1 MEHTAFNHMTRTEAE
16 QEIGIA
22 VANAG
27 ATIFKL
33 NVDEAS
39 ITLSIDIE
47 GEPPVRKAN
56 YVQFSPGLNHVG
68 VQDMVKWIA
77 RATNRGINVRR

>member
-1 MEHTAFNHMTRTEAE
+1 MEQTAFNHMTRGEAE
-16 QEIGIA
+16 LEIKLA

-47 GEPPVRKAN
+47 SEPPVRKAN
-56 YVQFSPGLNHVG
+56 YVQFSPGLTHVG
-68 VQDMVKWIA
+68 VHDMVRWIN
-77 RATNRGINVRR
+77 RITNRGINVSR

>member
-1 MEHTAFNHMTRTEAE
+1 MEQTAFNHMTRGEAE
-16 QEIGIA
+16 LEIKLA

-47 GEPPVRKAN
+47 
-56 YVQFSPGLNHVG
+56 S
-68 VQDMVKWIA
+68 
-77 RATNRGINVRR
+77 